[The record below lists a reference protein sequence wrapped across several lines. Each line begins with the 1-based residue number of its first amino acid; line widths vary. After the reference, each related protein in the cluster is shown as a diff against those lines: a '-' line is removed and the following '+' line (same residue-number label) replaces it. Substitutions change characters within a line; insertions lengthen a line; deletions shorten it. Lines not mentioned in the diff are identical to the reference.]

1 MVLRR
6 EAELR
11 PNNGFHAEITKL
23 SLFNGKV
30 SKIKRFVI
38 VCKLYM
44 KMRMREMMVKEEIQW
59 VLTYV

>member
-11 PNNGFHAEITKL
+11 LNNGFYAEITKL

-44 KMRMREMMVKEEIQW
+44 KI
-59 VLTYV
+59 